1 MNMVRWNLPARLYP
15 ARRAGRG
22 SGIWQLLVILRP
34 HYWLMAITIASGV
47 LKHGATIGGAALGAY
62 LVALAVTG
70 ISAADLWPLVVGL
83 GGLVLL
89 RALMTWAEMWLAHDL
104 AYRVLAEL
112 RVWMYW
118 ALDRLAPGYLI
129 ERRSGDVASA
139 AMTDIETIEWFYA
152 HTAGTVVV
160 AVLVVM
166 GALIALG
173 ALHWLLP
180 LALLPAVV
188 LVSTAPLWLSR
199 RAARHGQALRTQ
211 LGEVNAD
218 VVDSVQGLR
227 EIVAFGQGQTWLARL
242 GQQSQTLVRTQLAH
256 GSRAGLEGATITSL
270 VSVGT
275 LAVLALAAWFV
286 AQGVLPV
293 VLFPVSIVLAAS
305 VFGPMIEVTNVA
317 RHLNVT
323 FASADRVFA
332 LLEAPAPVTDQV
344 TQPPDEPIAPH
355 VRFESISFRYQ
366 PALPDVLHGVT
377 FDIAPGETVALVGHS
392 GAGKST
398 CTHLLLRFW
407 DVTSGAITIGG
418 QDIRALPQATLR
430 AMIALVPQDIY
441 LFNTSIRD
449 NIRLG
454 NDHAT
459 DADVEAAAEMALAHE
474 FLAALPQGYNT
485 NAGERG
491 AQLSGGQRQRIA
503 IARAFLK
510 NAPILVMDEAVSNLD
525 TENERALQ
533 MAMVRLRAGR
543 TTLII
548 AHRLSTIRSADRI
561 IVLEQGRVA
570 ETGTHAELLQR
581 EGVYARL
588 IASQRNGVL
597 PDSL

>member
-1 MNMVRWNLPARLYP
+1 MNIFRWNLAARPYP
-15 ARRAGRG
+15 ARRTGRG
-22 SGIWQLLVILRP
+22 SGIWQLLAILRP
-34 HYWLMAITIASGV
+34 HYWLMAITIAAGV
-47 LKHGATIGGAALGAY
+47 LKYSATIGSAALGAY
-62 LVALAVTG
+62 IVALAVVG
-70 ISAADLWPLVVGL
+70 RSAADLWLFIVGL
-83 GGLVLL
+83 GSLVVL
-89 RALMTWAEMWLAHDL
+89 RALMTWVEMWLAHDL

-118 ALDRLAPGYLI
+118 ALERLAPGYLI

-139 AMTDIETIEWFYA
+139 AMADIETIEWFYA

-160 AVLVVM
+160 AVLVVV
-166 GALIALG
+166 GTLIALG
-173 ALHWLLP
+173 SLHWLLP
-180 LALLPAVV
+180 LVLLPAVI
-188 LVSTAPLWLSR
+188 LVSTVPFWLSR

-218 VVDSVQGLR
+218 VVDSIQGLR
-227 EIVAFGQGQTWLARL
+227 EIVAFGQGQAWLARL
-242 GQQSQTLVRTQLAH
+242 GRQSQALVRTQLAH

-270 VSVGT
+270 VSLGT
-275 LAVLALAAWFV
+275 LAVLTLAAWQV
-286 AQGVLPV
+286 AQGIIPV
-293 VLFPVSIVLAAS
+293 VLFPVSVVLAAS
-305 VFGPMIEVTNVA
+305 VFGPITEVTNIA

-332 LLEAPAPVTDQV
+332 LLEAPAPVTDRAV
-344 TQPPDEPIAPH
+344 QPPDAPIEPH
-355 VRFESISFRYQ
+355 VRFENVSFRYQ
-366 PALPDVLHGVT
+366 PTLPDVLDGIT
-377 FDIAPGETVALVGHS
+377 FEIAPGETVALVGHS

-407 DVTSGAITIGG
+407 DVTGGAIRIGG
-418 QDIRALPQATLR
+418 HDIRTLPQATLR

-454 NDHAT
+454 NEQAT
-459 DADVEAAAEMALAHE
+459 DTEVEAAARMALAHE
-474 FLAALPQGYNT
+474 FIAALPQGYNT

-491 AQLSGGQRQRIA
+491 VQLSGGQRQRIA

-525 TENERALQ
+525 TENEQALQ
-533 MAMVRLRAGR
+533 AAMTQLRAGR

-561 IVLEQGRVA
+561 VVLERGRIA
-570 ETGTHAELLQR
+570 ETGAHDELLQR
-581 EGVYARL
+581 NGVYARL

-597 PDSL
+597 LDS